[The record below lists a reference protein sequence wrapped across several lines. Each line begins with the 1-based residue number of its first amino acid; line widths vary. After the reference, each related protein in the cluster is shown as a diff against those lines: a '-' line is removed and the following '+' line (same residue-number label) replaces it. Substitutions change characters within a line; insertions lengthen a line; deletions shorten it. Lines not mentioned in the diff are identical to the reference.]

1 MTITLHGV
9 NICQRALRCSS
20 CPQSQNAGFALNRYC
35 VSPLIE
41 SPLVSESPTLLRTP
55 CLPTTREWFSGHC
68 PRICRRF
75 VFSCTVLEVA
85 LIRLLEMRERSD
97 RRAVSVF
104 WSRTSV
110 HPQRKGGALDL
121 LGRFPLQSVVD
132 LPQQRIARERF
143 L

>member
-55 CLPTTREWFSGHC
+55 LPADHEGV
-68 PRICRRF
+68 
-75 VFSCTVLEVA
+75 VFRA
-85 LIRLLEMRERSD
+85 LS
-97 RRAVSVF
+97 
-104 WSRTSV
+104 
-110 HPQRKGGALDL
+110 Q
-121 LGRFPLQSVVD
+121 D
-132 LPQQRIARERF
+132 LPAFRLF
-143 L
+143 LYGS